1 MRRNLPIT
9 DRVVPLAADAIIS
22 STTDL
27 KGRILEVNDDF
38 VAYSGFS
45 REELIGQAHNL
56 VRHPD
61 MPEAAFEDLWR
72 ELKAGRCWRGLVKN
86 RCKNGDAY
94 WVDANVSPKFEGER
108 LVGYVSVR
116 RAVPAGVDLRAVEA
130 QYARLGRGELEIA
143 AGHLRPPHS
152 ALARAWRKALPWRP
166 RLAGQLALASL
177 PLLLLLLAQGAWGT
191 WIQWGELQAA
201 NYASARIADWN
212 QRIDRIAPLQAERGR
227 SAAFVAA
234 GNDNDEAA
242 AAMNTARVA
251 FDAACPVAAC
261 PLAEAV
267 AGLRAQVD
275 DAALDGPATLMVYSQ
290 LVAGELAGLAEAKD
304 FGAGEDQRAA
314 LGLLE
319 RARLLE
325 ALALERGTL
334 AQVLAGAA
342 GPERLALRIAL
353 RQEAA
358 GRALAAL
365 PADAAAALITLLEHG
380 EQATAAHREQPAPT
394 SAEARAAAWA
404 AYSAW
409 TAALQTQIETA
420 AQDWQQAVG
429 QRAET
434 ARNTLLLAS
443 LLVGLGLAF
452 ALWLAWR
459 MQARV
464 VAGIGKVGAV
474 LAAAATRG
482 DFHTRV
488 HLPDRGDELSEL
500 FRVTDLSL
508 NQVER
513 SLAAVSDVMA
523 GVAAGNMERRVSDAL
538 SGDLD
543 LLKRRTNAAVDALDT
558 TMQELGAVMAGL
570 AEGRLDVR
578 LGEQVR
584 GDLRPRVNTTLETLQ
599 ASLDAVGRL
608 LADLAGGRFGG
619 RLQRRG
625 QGAFGALE
633 TDTDAASLALSNAV
647 QDISTAVAELAQGH
661 LDAPIRT
668 PLQGEFETLRGDINA
683 ALLRLSA
690 VIGQAQRSAEAVAEG
705 SARMRE
711 GSDQLNTRSQSQAA
725 SLEETAAAMEELASS
740 VSQSQEQAAQAS
752 RQAESVQSLSETCAG
767 SMVAVREAMQRSL
780 SSSDAIAGAVEL
792 IEGIAFQTNLLAL
805 NAAVEAARAG
815 EQGRGFAVVAGE
827 VRALAGRASTG
838 AAQIRGLIETARN
851 DTRHGAGRVDSAAE
865 DLTRMQAALA
875 VLRQAVGD
883 IASATREQASGIG
896 QVNQMVI
903 ELDSI
908 TQQNAALAD
917 VSATTA
923 QDMHQQAEAMS
934 GQLGTLRVAGGV
946 G

>member
-9 DRVVPLAADAIIS
+9 DRVLPLAADAILS

-27 KGRILEVNDDF
+27 KGRILEVNEDF
-38 VAYSGFS
+38 VRFSGFT

-61 MPEAAFEDLWR
+61 MPAAAFEDLWR

-94 WVDANVSPKFEGER
+94 WVDANVSPKFEGDQ
-108 LVGYVSVR
+108 LIGYVSVR

-130 QYARLGRGELEIA
+130 QYARLGRGELEIE
-143 AGHLRPPHS
+143 AGHLRPPPS

-166 RLAGQLALASL
+166 RLAAQLALASL

-201 NYASARIADWN
+201 HYASARIADWN
-212 QRIDRIAPLQAERGR
+212 QRIDHLAPLQAERGR

-234 GNDNDEAA
+234 GSGSGEAT
-242 AAMNTARVA
+242 AMNTARAA
-251 FDAACPVAAC
+251 FDAACPAATC
-261 PLAEAV
+261 PKAEAV

-275 DAALDGPATLMVYSQ
+275 AGVLDGPATLAAYSQ
-290 LVAGELAGLAEAKD
+290 LVADELAGMADAKD
-304 FGAGEDQRAA
+304 FDAGEDQRAA

-365 PADAAAALITLLEHG
+365 PAEATAALSALLAQG
-380 EQATAAHREQPAPT
+380 EQATAAHREQPAPA
-394 SAEARAAAWA
+394 SAEARAAAWS

-409 TAALQTQIETA
+409 TEALQAQIETDA
-420 AQDWQQAVG
+420 LGWQQAVG
-429 QRAET
+429 QRAEA

-464 VAGIGKVGAV
+464 VAGIDKVGAV
-474 LAAAATRG
+474 LMGAANRG
-482 DFHTRV
+482 DFHSRV
-488 HLPDRGDELSEL
+488 HLPNRGDEISEL
-500 FRVTDLSL
+500 SRVADLSL

-543 LLKRRTNAAVDALDT
+543 LLKRRTNAAADALDT

-584 GDLRPRVNTTLETLQ
+584 GELRPRVNTTLETLQ

-647 QDISTAVAELAQGH
+647 REISRAVAELAQGH

-668 PLQGEFETLRGDINA
+668 PLQGEFETLRDDINT
-683 ALLRLSA
+683 ALQRLSA

-705 SARMRE
+705 STRMRE

-752 RQAESVQSLSETCAG
+752 RQAENVQNLSEACAG

-780 SSSDAIAGAVEL
+780 NSSDAIAGAVEL

-827 VRALAGRASTG
+827 VRALAGRAGTG

-883 IASATREQASGIG
+883 IAGAAREQASGIG
-896 QVNQMVI
+896 QVNQVVI
-903 ELDSI
+903 ELDGI
-908 TQQNAALAD
+908 TQQNATLAD

-923 QDMHQQAEAMS
+923 QDMQQQAEAMS
-934 GQLGTLRVAGGV
+934 GQLGTLRVAGGE
-946 G
+946 GG